1 MAQKPEPIDVTCPCC
16 KAHLTVDPELAVVLS
31 HTPPPRAAPD
41 VDLTDA
47 ARILSDQA
55 AQREAKFK
63 QSWDAEKNKEDV
75 LSRKFEEN
83 LKKARQQPVEKP
95 VRDFDLD

>member
-1 MAQKPEPIDVTCPCC
+1 MAPKPEPIDVTCPCC
-16 KAHLTVDPELAVVLS
+16 KTRLTVDPELAVVLS